1 MKNFL
6 LLLIDIAKDILIN
19 LYVDIQNAFRRFRKK
34 PKPEVFDE
42 QKVFE

>member
-1 MKNFL
+1 MKDFFL
-6 LLLIDIAKDILIN
+6 FFWDIAKDILIN

-34 PKPEVFDE
+34 PKQEVFDE